1 MVHSGLGSDRRR
13 LAGFAE
19 RFPRSLASFLPHQ
32 YHPCALH
39 HHFRSYSSHHRY
51 SLALSFYAGTPN
63 CSTLRARCTLC
74 NVSCGSVAE
83 ARVPVISPRRSGRL
97 KCAKL
102 PGPLLSAGAASRFDP
117 AAFGCALGTP
127 AGGLGAS
134 AAARAAFFSAIA
146 KSASCLCA
154 RCDEGA

>member
-13 LAGFAE
+13 LAGFAG
-19 RFPRSLASFLPHQ
+19 RFSRSLASFLPHQ

-39 HHFRSYSSHHRY
+39 NHFHSFSSHPRY

-63 CSTLRARCTLC
+63 CSILRARCTLC

-83 ARVPVISPRRSGRL
+83 ARAPMISPRRSGRL
-97 KCAKL
+97 ECAKL
-102 PGPLLSAGAASRFDP
+102 PAPFVSAGAASCFDA
-117 AAFGCALGTP
+117 AAFGRALGTP